1 MLLAGGAS
9 HLNCLNSSV
18 NSRIIMLKL
27 QKLVLVATKRF
38 YLYQCT
44 NVYREQWRYRYIF
57 PSKTNFQGISFESIQ

>member
-38 YLYQCT
+38 
-44 NVYREQWRYRYIF
+44 
-57 PSKTNFQGISFESIQ
+57 